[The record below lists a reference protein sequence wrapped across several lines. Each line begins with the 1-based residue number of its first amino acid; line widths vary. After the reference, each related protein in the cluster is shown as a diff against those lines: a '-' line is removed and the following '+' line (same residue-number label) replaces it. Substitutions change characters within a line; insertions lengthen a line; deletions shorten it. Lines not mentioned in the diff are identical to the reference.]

1 MTTAAPNDGTDDRTI
16 RPAARGDL
24 LAVYRIEK
32 TSFPQPWPFA
42 AFEGFLGEP
51 GFLVATVDGR
61 VVGYVVADT
70 VPNAGR
76 TLGHVKDIAVHPDYR
91 GRGIGAQLLGSA
103 LTVMR
108 EKRASRV
115 KLEVR
120 ESNDSAIRLY
130 RRFGFQFR
138 RTLPRYY
145 DDGEDAYVLVSELQ

>member
-1 MTTAAPNDGTDDRTI
+1 MTTAAPNDGTDDETI

-32 TSFPQPWPFA
+32 ASFPQPWPFD
-42 AFEGFLGEP
+42 AFESFLGDP
-51 GFLVATVDGR
+51 GFLVATVDGA

-103 LTVMR
+103 LTAMR

-145 DDGEDAYVLVSELQ
+145 DDGESAYVMVCELQ

>member
-1 MTTAAPNDGTDDRTI
+1 
-16 RPAARGDL
+16 

-51 GFLVATVDGR
+51 GFLVATVNGR

-115 KLEVR
+115 RLEVR

>member
-1 MTTAAPNDGTDDRTI
+1 M
-16 RPAARGDL
+16 
-24 LAVYRIEK
+24 AVYRIEK

-108 EKRASRV
+108 EKRASHV

>member
-1 MTTAAPNDGTDDRTI
+1 MTTAAPNDGTDDETI

-32 TSFPQPWPFA
+32 ASFPQPWPFD
-42 AFEGFLGEP
+42 AFESFLGDH
-51 GFLVATVDGR
+51 GFLVATVDGA

-103 LTVMR
+103 LTAMR

-145 DDGEDAYVLVSELQ
+145 DDGESAYVMVCELQ

>member
-1 MTTAAPNDGTDDRTI
+1 M
-16 RPAARGDL
+16 
-24 LAVYRIEK
+24 AVYRIEK

-145 DDGEDAYVLVSELQ
+145 DDGEDAYVLVNELQ

>member
-1 MTTAAPNDGTDDRTI
+1 
-16 RPAARGDL
+16 

-32 TSFPQPWPFA
+32 ASFPQPWPFA

-76 TLGHVKDIAVHPDYR
+76 TLGHIKDIAVHPDYR

>member
-1 MTTAAPNDGTDDRTI
+1 M
-16 RPAARGDL
+16 
-24 LAVYRIEK
+24 AVYRIEK

-115 KLEVR
+115 RLEVR

>member
-1 MTTAAPNDGTDDRTI
+1 MTTAAPNDGTGDETI
-16 RPAARGDL
+16 RRAARGDL

-32 TSFPQPWPFA
+32 ASFPQPWPFA

-51 GFLVATVDGR
+51 GFLVATVDGV
-61 VVGYVVADT
+61 VVGYVIADT

-91 GRGIGAQLLGSA
+91 GRGIGARLLGSA

>member
-1 MTTAAPNDGTDDRTI
+1 M
-16 RPAARGDL
+16 
-24 LAVYRIEK
+24 AVYRIEK

-51 GFLVATVDGR
+51 GFFVATVDGR

>member
-1 MTTAAPNDGTDDRTI
+1 
-16 RPAARGDL
+16 

-51 GFLVATVDGR
+51 GFLVATVNGR

>member
-1 MTTAAPNDGTDDRTI
+1 M
-16 RPAARGDL
+16 
-24 LAVYRIEK
+24 AVYRIEK

-51 GFLVATVDGR
+51 GFLVATVDGV
-61 VVGYVVADT
+61 VVGYVIADT

-91 GRGIGAQLLGSA
+91 GHGIGTRLLGSA

>member
-1 MTTAAPNDGTDDRTI
+1 M
-16 RPAARGDL
+16 
-24 LAVYRIEK
+24 AVYRIEK